1 MFAFKKFN
9 IKQQANAMKVGTDSV
24 VLGALV
30 QIPQTNLPYLSLDIG
45 TGTGLLAL
53 MLAQKGAPKI
63 DAVELE
69 PIFAQEAQ
77 FNFNQSEWAARILLF
92 EMSIQQFAA
101 SSENKYELI
110 ISNPPYYI
118 EADSFKLEEPLRA
131 TARYTQQLSF
141 DVLAQCVSLLL
152 TEQGKFWLILP
163 NKEAALFQQQAQ
175 AAQLYLQQ
183 TIEITPKQDAKSNR
197 VVMCYG
203 KTSTPMI
210 QSEIVLYQSDGM
222 PTELYKNLT
231 RDFYIGKQFS

>member
-1 MFAFKKFN
+1 MFAFKKFSV
-9 IKQQANAMKVGTDSV
+9 KQQANAMKVGTDSV
-24 VLGALV
+24 VLGALA

-53 MLAQKGAPKI
+53 MLAQKGALKI
-63 DAVELE
+63 DAVEIE

-77 FNFNQSEWAARILLF
+77 FNFNQSEWVDRIRLF
-92 EMSIQQFAA
+92 EMGIQQFAA
-101 SSENKYELI
+101 SSVNRYELI

-118 EADSFKLEEPLRA
+118 EAESYKLDEPLRA

-141 DVLAQCVSLLL
+141 DVLAKCASKLLS
-152 TEQGKFWLILP
+152 EQGKFWLILP

-175 AAQLYLQQ
+175 AAQLFLQQ
-183 TIEITPKQDAKSNR
+183 TIEIIPKQNAKSNR

-203 KTSTPMI
+203 KSSTPII

-222 PTELYKNLT
+222 PTESYKNLT
-231 RDFYIGKQFS
+231 RDFYTGKQFS